1 VFSRPF
7 QRYITS
13 PQIPKILT
21 GKTKENLQPFRGNRA
36 GWSRE
41 LQWENDNVF
50 YKCIE
55 GKSGICLLLAML
67 IGEDWMVN
75 LMIIYIKKI
84 IAKALDINDI
94 IKFSLGMLAQ

>member
-7 QRYITS
+7 RRYITS
-13 PQIPKILT
+13 PQIPKIST
-21 GKTKENLQPFRGNRA
+21 GKIKENLQAFSKCRA
-36 GWSRE
+36 GWSKE

-55 GKSGICLLLAML
+55 GKSGICLLLAMS

-84 IAKALDINDI
+84 IAKALDFYDI
-94 IKFSLGMLAQ
+94 IKKFMGMSAQ